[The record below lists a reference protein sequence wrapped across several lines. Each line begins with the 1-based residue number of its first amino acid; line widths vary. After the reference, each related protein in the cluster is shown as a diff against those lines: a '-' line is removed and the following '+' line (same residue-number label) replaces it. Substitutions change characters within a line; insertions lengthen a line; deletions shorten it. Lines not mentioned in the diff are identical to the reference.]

1 MFTLSAQKAL
11 LSRLP
16 FQLIQIKT
24 LTLLGQH
31 PKIAGMTGSHLIIL
45 LLLVSDTLSSTLK
58 SFEQPV
64 TLIARLSDD

>member
-11 LSRLP
+11 FPRLP

-31 PKIAGMTGSHLIIL
+31 PKIAGMTGSHLIIIL
-45 LLLVSDTLSSTLK
+45 IIVSNTLSSTFKTNDQKML
-58 SFEQPV
+58 
-64 TLIARLSDD
+64 